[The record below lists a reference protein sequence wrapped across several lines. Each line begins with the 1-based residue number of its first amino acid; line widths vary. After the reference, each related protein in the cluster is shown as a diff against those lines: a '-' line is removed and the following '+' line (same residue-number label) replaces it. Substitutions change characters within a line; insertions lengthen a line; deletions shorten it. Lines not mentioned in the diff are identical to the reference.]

1 MRHNSGFEP
10 EPPPIHSKE
19 TELNN
24 YSEQIQH
31 FAGRM
36 SYEQV
41 IDGLFIIETIRSL
54 INKLGYFYKNIHSI
68 ALYLAKFSY
77 TARKLC

>member
-10 EPPPIHSKE
+10 EPPPSHSKE
-19 TELNN
+19 AELNN

-41 IDGLFIIETIRSL
+41 IDGLFAIESIRSL
-54 INKLGYFYKNIHSI
+54 SMIYSLE
-68 ALYLAKFSY
+68 
-77 TARKLC
+77 